1 MDSKRALI
9 GSIITVAIFAVVYT
23 YFMAT
28 IQATIG
34 GDLATWLAML
44 PVTLTTT
51 AVILGVVG
59 LIAGLIGGVV
69 ATRENLIGVLIFT
82 AVFSILVAVGNFVY
96 QAGLINVILSGG
108 ITPEALANVLQNYLT
123 VSLSTYGA
131 GIVGMVAGNIIGGL
145 AKSSE

>member
-1 MDSKRALI
+1 
-9 GSIITVAIFAVVYT
+9 
-23 YFMAT
+23 
-28 IQATIG
+28 
-34 GDLATWLAML
+34 
-44 PVTLTTT
+44 
-51 AVILGVVG
+51 VVG

>member
-1 MDSKRALI
+1 MDMKRAFI
-9 GSIITVAIFAVVYT
+9 GSVITVAIFAVVYT

-59 LIAGLIGGVV
+59 LVAGLIGGFV
-69 ATRENLIGVLIFT
+69 ATRENLLGVLILT

-108 ITPEALANVLQNYLT
+108 ITPEDLANVLQNYLT

-131 GIVGMVAGNIIGGL
+131 GIAGMVAGNIIGGL